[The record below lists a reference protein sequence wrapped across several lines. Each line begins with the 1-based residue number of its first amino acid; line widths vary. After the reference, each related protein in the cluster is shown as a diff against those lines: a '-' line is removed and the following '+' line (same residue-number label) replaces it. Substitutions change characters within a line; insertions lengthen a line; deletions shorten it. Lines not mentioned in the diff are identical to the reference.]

1 LELFVAGNRYISKFI
16 IWSMEMKKP
25 LLVIILLFSLIAC
38 SQQPGIPME
47 AAVTP
52 TFTPYVGGTETAI
65 AMTIPWAAGT
75 EGALATPTPWVGG
88 TQTALAV
95 ATQDALLTLQP
106 SEVTQVAMEKPTDF
120 SPVLYGGKLY
130 DTPPFF
136 LLLGGVSR
144 DEWLTPDESVERFSG
159 EVTYSLHSLEQEY
172 KYFLWGKKPELQRTC
187 ESYIVGTDAGLDEA
201 GFVTVVDGWD
211 VTKRDADELSEDG
224 EFYQQAVI
232 DWLADEGVDAP
243 QLGNLQ
249 IFRVDIEGDG
259 SDEIF
264 ISATHLDD
272 SQHTTKAGDYSVI
285 LMVKVVGN
293 DVITK
298 LVVGDVYGSQEPEI
312 TFPRTYSLANFI
324 DLNQDGVLEVVVDI
338 QQWEGFGAIV
348 FQFDGQD
355 VIQALR
361 AEC

>member
-1 LELFVAGNRYISKFI
+1 
-16 IWSMEMKKP
+16 MKK
-25 LLVIILLFSLIAC
+25 LLLIIIVLFSLIAC
-38 SQQPGIPME
+38 SQQPDIPMG

-65 AMTIPWAAGT
+65 AMTIPWVAGT
-75 EGALATPTPWVGG
+75 EGALATPPPWVGG

-106 SEVTQVAMEKPTDF
+106 SEVTQVVMEKPTDF

-172 KYFLWGKKPELQRTC
+172 KYFLWGKTPEFQRTC
-187 ESYIVGTDAGLDEA
+187 ENYTVGTDAGLDEA

-211 VTKRDADELSEDG
+211 ITKRDAVDLTANAQD
-224 EFYQQAVI
+224 YQHFVAR
-232 DWLADEGVDAP
+232 WLALEGVDEP
-243 QLGNLQ
+243 QPGTLQ
-249 IFRVDIEGDG
+249 IFRLDLEDDRD
-259 SDEIF
+259 DEIF

-285 LMVKVVGN
+285 LMLKVIGN

-298 LVVGDVYGSQEPEI
+298 LVVGDVYRSQEPEI

-324 DLNQDGVLEVVVDI
+324 DLNQDGVLEVVVNI

-348 FQFDGQD
+348 FQIDGQD
-355 VIQALR
+355 VIQSLR